1 MQLRSPEMW
10 KSLPI
15 NNLYEVS
22 TNGNIRNAKNLKQK
36 VFDIDKLKLTKTR
49 IRVNNIVNENGDKR
63 GFYLHR
69 LIAMTFIPNPLNL
82 DEVNHKNGDPYD
94 NRIENLEWI
103 SRADNMK
110 HFHENNK
117 FSKKYMRKLLCINK
131 DTGTIETTYK
141 CIDDYLETTKDD
153 IRYGKLYNILNSK
166 YNNNN
171 GEDGSYDLGNNK
183 ILKFE
188 KTIVLEPVN
197 TECCWKPISEAPLY
211 EVSNTGLVKHLR
223 LNRIVKGYLINGY
236 KSVNLKLSET
246 SDKKICR
253 LVHRLVAAEFIPNEF
268 LERIYVDHI
277 DTNPL
282 NNDVTNLRWVTPKEN
297 MNNPLTKQNISLA
310 LLGHSSKILQIDIT
324 TGDIVGEYMNN
335 DDFQSQDTDNSNTVM
350 NYDTITK
357 IANFYKNGNTIV
369 KVGHQKTYHKK
380 YIFIYENNIDMK
392 DKYIEIANMNNNITG
407 TKIVQIDK
415 NTLEIINK
423 FDSMYDASKQ
433 LGINYGGICQVYNYH
448 KYTDE
453 TRPACYKLKTT
464 HGFIFKDL

>member
-1 MQLRSPEMW
+1 MQSPSNEIW
-10 KSLPI
+10 KPLQI
-15 NNLYEVS
+15 NNLYDVS
-22 TNGNIRNAKNLKQK
+22 SNGNIRNAKNLKQK
-36 VFDIDKLKLTKTR
+36 VFDLNKLKLTKTR
-49 IRVNNIVNENGDKR
+49 IRISNIINKR

-69 LIAMTFIPNPLNL
+69 LIAMTFIPNPDNL

-94 NRIENLEWI
+94 NRSENLEWI
-103 SRADNMK
+103 TRADNMK
-110 HFHENNK
+110 HFHDNNK
-117 FSKKYMRKLLCINK
+117 FSKKYMRKLLCIDK
-131 DTGTIETTYK
+131 KTGNLQTTYK
-141 CIDDYLETTKDD
+141 CIDEYLEITKDT
-153 IRYGKLYNILNSK
+153 IRHGKLYTILNAEGE
-166 YNNNN
+166 YN
-171 GEDGSYDLGNNK
+171 LGNNK
-183 ILKFE
+183 ILKYE
-188 KTIVLEPVN
+188 TTINLEPVN
-197 TECCWKPISEAPLY
+197 SECCWKTISEAPMY
-211 EVSNTGLVKHLR
+211 EVSNTGLIKHSR
-223 LNRIVKGYLINGY
+223 LNRVVKGYLINGY
-236 KSVNLKLSET
+236 KSVNLKL

-268 LERIYVDHI
+268 VERIYVDHI

-282 NNDVTNLRWVTPKEN
+282 NNNVSNLRWVTPKEN
-297 MNNPLTKQNISLA
+297 MNNPLTKQNISMA

-335 DDFQSQDTDNSNTVM
+335 DDFDSQYTDNINTVM

-369 KVGHQKTYHKK
+369 KFGGHQKTYHKK

-392 DKYIEIANMNNNITG
+392 DKYIEIANMNNNNNHTG
-407 TKIVQIDK
+407 TKIVQLNK
-415 NTLEIINK
+415 TTLEIINQ

-464 HGFIFKDL
+464 HGFIFKDLE

>member
-1 MQLRSPEMW
+1 MHSPTMQSPTIEIW
-10 KSLPI
+10 KPLPI

-36 VFDIDKLKLTKTR
+36 VFDLNKLKLIKTR
-49 IRVNNIVNENGDKR
+49 IRVNNIVNENGEKR

-69 LIAMTFIPNPLNL
+69 LIAMTFIPNPHNL

-94 NRIENLEWI
+94 NRSENLEWI

-110 HFHENNK
+110 HFHDNNK

-131 DTGTIETTYK
+131 DTATIESTYK
-141 CIDDYLETTKDD
+141 CIDDYLEITKDT
-153 IRYGKLYNILNSK
+153 IRHGKLYTILNSEEG
-166 YNNNN
+166 
-171 GEDGSYDLGNNK
+171 GEYDLGNNK
-183 ILKFE
+183 ILKYE
-188 KTIVLEPVN
+188 KQIVLEPVN

-211 EVSNTGLVKHLR
+211 EVSNTGLVKHSR

-236 KSVNLKLSET
+236 KSVNIKLSES

-253 LVHRLVAAEFIPNEF
+253 LVHRLVATEFIPNEF
-268 LERIYVDHI
+268 SERIYVDHI

-282 NNDVTNLRWVTPKEN
+282 NNDVSNLRWVTPKEN
-297 MNNPLTKQNISLA
+297 MNNPLTKQNISMA
-310 LLGHSSKILQIDIT
+310 LLGHSSKILKIDIE
-324 TGDIVGEYMNN
+324 TGDIVGEYMNDN
-335 DDFQSQDTDNSNTVM
+335 DYTEDM

-369 KVGHQKTYHKK
+369 KVGHQKTYRKK

-392 DKYIEIANMNNNITG
+392 DKYIEIANTNNNITG
-407 TKIVQIDK
+407 TKIVQLNK
-415 NTLEIINK
+415 TTLEIINQ
-423 FDSMYDASKQ
+423 FDSMYNASKQ

>member
-22 TNGNIRNAKNLKQK
+22 TNGNIRNAKTLKQK
-36 VFDIDKLKLTKTR
+36 VFDLNKLKLTKTR
-49 IRVNNIVNENGDKR
+49 IRITNIINEKGDKR

-69 LIAMTFIPNPLNL
+69 LIAMTFIPNPDNL

-94 NRIENLEWI
+94 NRSDNLEWI
-103 SRADNMK
+103 TRADNMK
-110 HFHENNK
+110 HFHDTNK
-117 FSKKYMRKLLCINK
+117 FSKKYMRKLLCVDK
-131 DTGTIETTYK
+131 ETETIQTTYK
-141 CIDDYLETTKDD
+141 CIDEYLEKTKDT
-153 IRYGKLYNILNSK
+153 ISYGKLYTILNTK
-166 YNNNN
+166 YNNN
-171 GEDGSYDLGNNK
+171 GEDGEYDLGNNK
-183 ILKFE
+183 TLKYE
-188 KTIVLEPVN
+188 KPIVLEPVN
-197 TECCWKPISEAPLY
+197 TECYWKTISEAPLY
-211 EVSNTGLVKHLR
+211 EVSNTGLVKHSR
-223 LNRIVKGYLINGY
+223 LNRVVKGYLINGY
-236 KSVNLKLSET
+236 KSVNLKLF
-246 SDKKICR
+246 DKKICR

-268 LERIYVDHI
+268 VERIYVDHI

-282 NNDVTNLRWVTPKEN
+282 NNDVSNLRWVTPKEN

-310 LLGHSSKILQIDIT
+310 LLGHSSKILQIDIG

-335 DDFQSQDTDNSNTVM
+335 DDFQNQDTDM

-369 KVGHQKTYHKK
+369 KLGNQKTYHKK

-407 TKIVQIDK
+407 TKIVQLNK
-415 NTLEIINK
+415 NTLEIINQ

-453 TRPACYKLKTT
+453 TRPPCYKLKTT
-464 HGFIFKDL
+464 HGFIFKDLE

>member
-1 MQLRSPEMW
+1 MQSQFEIW
-10 KSLPI
+10 KPLSI

-22 TNGNIRNAKNLKQK
+22 SNGNIRNAKTLKQK
-36 VFDIDKLKLTKTR
+36 VFDLNKLKLTKTR
-49 IRVNNIVNENGDKR
+49 IRITNIINENGDKR

-69 LIAMTFIPNPLNL
+69 LIAMTFIPNPDNL
-82 DEVNHKNGDPYD
+82 EEVNHKNGDPYD
-94 NRIENLEWI
+94 NRSDNLEWI
-103 SRADNMK
+103 TRVDNMK
-110 HFHENNK
+110 HFHDSNK
-117 FSKKYMRKLLCINK
+117 FSKKYMRKLLCIDK
-131 DTGTIETTYK
+131 ETGTLQTTYK
-141 CIDDYLETTKDD
+141 CIDEYLEITKDT
-153 IRYGKLYNILNSK
+153 IRHGKLYTIL
-166 YNNNN
+166 NNN
-171 GEDGSYDLGNNK
+171 GEDGEYDLGNNK
-183 ILKFE
+183 ILKYE
-188 KTIVLEPVN
+188 KPIVLEPVN
-197 TECCWKPISEAPLY
+197 TECCWKTISEAPMY
-211 EVSNTGLVKHLR
+211 EVSNTGLVKHSR
-223 LNRIVKGYLINGY
+223 LNRVVKGYLINGY
-236 KSVNLKLSET
+236 KSVNLKL

-282 NNDVTNLRWVTPKEN
+282 NNDVSNLRWVTPKEN
-297 MNNPLTKQNISLA
+297 MNNPLTKQNISMA
-310 LLGHSSKILQIDIT
+310 LLGHSSKILQIDIE

-335 DDFQSQDTDNSNTVM
+335 DDFDNQDTDM
-350 NYDTITK
+350 NYNTITK
-357 IANFYKNGNTIV
+357 IANFYKNGNTSV
-369 KVGHQKTYHKK
+369 KVGLNHQKTYHKK

-407 TKIVQIDK
+407 TKIVQLNK
-415 NTLEIINK
+415 TTLEIINQ

>member
-1 MQLRSPEMW
+1 MSIEIW
-10 KSLPI
+10 KPLPI

-22 TNGNIRNAKNLKQK
+22 TDGNIRNSKNLKQK
-36 VFDIDKLKLTKTR
+36 VFDLDKLKLTKTR
-49 IRVNNIVNENGDKR
+49 IRINNIVNENGDKR

-69 LIAMTFIPNPLNL
+69 LIAMTFIPNPDNL

-94 NRIENLEWI
+94 NRLENLEWI

-110 HFHENNK
+110 HFHDTNK
-117 FSKKYMRKLLCINK
+117 HSKKYMRTLLCINK
-131 DTGTIETTYK
+131 ETGIIETTYK
-141 CIDDYLETTKDD
+141 CIDDYLEKTNDT
-153 IRYGKLYNILNSK
+153 ICYGKLYRILNAK
-166 YNNNN
+166 YNNND
-171 GEDGSYDLGNNK
+171 EDGEYELGNNK

-188 KTIVLEPVN
+188 KVVENIEPVTT
-197 TECCWKPISEAPLY
+197 TECCWKSISEAPLY
-211 EVSNTGLVKHLR
+211 EVSNTGLVKHVR

-236 KSVNLKLSET
+236 NSVNLKLSE
-246 SDKKICR
+246 SSNKKICR
-253 LVHRLVAAEFIPNEF
+253 LVHRLVATEFIPNDF
-268 LERIYVDHI
+268 DERIYVDHI

-282 NNDVTNLRWVTPKEN
+282 NNHVSNLRWVTPKEN
-297 MNNPLTKQNISLA
+297 MNNPITKQNISMA
-310 LLGHSSKILQIDIT
+310 LLGHSSKILQIDIE

-335 DDFQSQDTDNSNTVM
+335 DDFDKQNSDM

-369 KVGHQKTYHKK
+369 KHGHQKTYHKK

-392 DKYIEIANMNNNITG
+392 DKYIQIANVNNNNTG
-407 TKIVQIDK
+407 TKIVQLNK
-415 NTLEIINK
+415 NTLEVINQ
-423 FDSMYDASKQ
+423 FDSMYDASKK

-464 HGFIFKDL
+464 HGFIFKDLE